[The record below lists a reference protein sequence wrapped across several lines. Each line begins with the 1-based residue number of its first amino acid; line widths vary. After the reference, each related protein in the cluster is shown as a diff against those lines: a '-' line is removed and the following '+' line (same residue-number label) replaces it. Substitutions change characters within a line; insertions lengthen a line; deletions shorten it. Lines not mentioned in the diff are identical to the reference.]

1 MAVRGQ
7 VYLAPL
13 KLAVVDAEGTL
24 RLKWWPKNDAMKGA
38 ALDSSG
44 EHHPLWATLW
54 SALRCHTVGAC
65 CVSALALSP
74 ADPGGARN
82 ITAPLDNRNG
92 TILEGTGAQCGA
104 GSLLF
109 YGAEGTDD
117 VFEYA
122 TRPRDHPPALSPA
135 SWPVACHEPQRVT
148 CHCPEC

>member
-1 MAVRGQ
+1 MALLQLTMAVRGQ

-44 EHHPLWATLW
+44 EHHRLTSLTKFLA
-54 SALRCHTVGAC
+54 ALRCHTVGAC
-65 CVSALALSP
+65 CAAALALSP
-74 ADPGGARN
+74 ADPSGARN

-117 VFEYA
+117 VFECA
-122 TRPRDHPPALSPA
+122 AQSPSDPGSGLERTSA
-135 SWPVACHEPQRVT
+135 MLA
-148 CHCPEC
+148 

>member
-44 EHHPLWATLW
+44 EHNRLTKFLA
-54 SALRCHTVGAC
+54 ALRCHTVGAC
-65 CVSALALSP
+65 CAAALALSP
-74 ADPGGARN
+74 ADPSGARN

-122 TRPRDHPPALSPA
+122 SRRNLRLLHSHVL
-135 SWPVACHEPQRVT
+135 
-148 CHCPEC
+148 